1 MNEYVL
7 SAAIII
13 AFLAIGFFFLI
24 QFGVSVVA
32 YFGIGIIL
40 VTIVGSVIYTW
51 WKTQTDKTV
60 ERLRNEL
67 LLKIKRDIS
76 DTHKYVLEAE
86 ELVEQESVLMDLEAI
101 QKGLIG
107 QKLFDENLNITEN
120 VKKFTLTLIEQ
131 ENRGTEQRLRGLENM
146 VAVNYKPKLDEYIQ
160 EFNSK
165 LEALER
171 AGYVIKDKK
180 EVFLALAAQET
191 TSLRE
196 MLEKKKRVTE
206 AFSGVLKKCVT
217 EVQNLLALSQ
227 KYGMIKKVKNTVEK
241 ARKNLSNFDTTVEL
255 LIDSRTTLTNFLRDF
270 FDIEYKQV
278 SSSIRT
284 LSPLLKAEHID
295 SERRKTIEEIME
307 EALGMQ
313 DSGLLGDLQNL
324 KVKYKEEISSIVE
337 ELDGEL
343 KRLAGDI
350 QAKKPP
356 EEIWRADDIEASII
370 NRLRMDTELR
380 VFTRHA
386 AEALRYLTNKF
397 NSDDAFL
404 KILHNYNKVEPL
416 ITMKLN
422 QMGELPASNL
432 NVKYPDKFLIIYSKK
447 HSDTIYRQTTST
459 LVKI

>member
-1 MNEYVL
+1 
-7 SAAIII
+7 
-13 AFLAIGFFFLI
+13 
-24 QFGVSVVA
+24 
-32 YFGIGIIL
+32 
-40 VTIVGSVIYTW
+40 
-51 WKTQTDKTV
+51 
-60 ERLRNEL
+60 
-67 LLKIKRDIS
+67 
-76 DTHKYVLEAE
+76 
-86 ELVEQESVLMDLEAI
+86 
-101 QKGLIG
+101 
-107 QKLFDENLNITEN
+107 
-120 VKKFTLTLIEQ
+120 
-131 ENRGTEQRLRGLENM
+131 
-146 VAVNYKPKLDEYIQ
+146 
-160 EFNSK
+160 
-165 LEALER
+165 
-171 AGYVIKDKK
+171 
-180 EVFLALAAQET
+180 
-191 TSLRE
+191 
-196 MLEKKKRVTE
+196 
-206 AFSGVLKKCVT
+206 
-217 EVQNLLALSQ
+217 
-227 KYGMIKKVKNTVEK
+227 
-241 ARKNLSNFDTTVEL
+241 
-255 LIDSRTTLTNFLRDF
+255 
-270 FDIEYKQV
+270 
-278 SSSIRT
+278 SSIRT

>member
-196 MLEKKKRVTE
+196 MLE
-206 AFSGVLKKCVT
+206 
-217 EVQNLLALSQ
+217 
-227 KYGMIKKVKNTVEK
+227 
-241 ARKNLSNFDTTVEL
+241 
-255 LIDSRTTLTNFLRDF
+255 
-270 FDIEYKQV
+270 
-278 SSSIRT
+278 
-284 LSPLLKAEHID
+284 
-295 SERRKTIEEIME
+295 
-307 EALGMQ
+307 
-313 DSGLLGDLQNL
+313 
-324 KVKYKEEISSIVE
+324 
-337 ELDGEL
+337 
-343 KRLAGDI
+343 
-350 QAKKPP
+350 
-356 EEIWRADDIEASII
+356 
-370 NRLRMDTELR
+370 
-380 VFTRHA
+380 
-386 AEALRYLTNKF
+386 
-397 NSDDAFL
+397 
-404 KILHNYNKVEPL
+404 
-416 ITMKLN
+416 
-422 QMGELPASNL
+422 
-432 NVKYPDKFLIIYSKK
+432 
-447 HSDTIYRQTTST
+447 
-459 LVKI
+459 